1 MNNNLPFK
9 KWCWNKWNLIYQK
22 KRKKRKKKETLHLD
36 TDLIFFERKT
46 NKQKNPSTGS

>member
-1 MNNNLPFK
+1 MVLEQVEPNLSK
-9 KWCWNKWNLIYQK
+9 KEK
-22 KRKKRKKKETLHLD
+22 KKKKKETLHLD